1 MKTSLDHLP
10 VNNQRELRRVADIIL
25 DRFEE
30 AHSRAVTQWK
40 KKGRLHKI
48 ILYGSYARG
57 DWVYEPHT
65 KKGYRSDYDL
75 LIVVN
80 HKRVAENGDFWEGL
94 RGLFMEMLDHGEIKV
109 PVGIIV
115 HTRQA
120 FHNALAQGRYFFVDV
135 AREGIALYED
145 EDQPLPKPRPRTAES
160 ELALAREYFS
170 DWYPDAGEFY
180 DAFEFNLQKGRLEN
194 AAFQLHQSVEQLYH
208 TALLV
213 NTFHTPHVHNIR
225 HLRNQVAKIDRRFL
239 YVWLEDTHWQ
249 RAAFNLLKEAYV
261 KARYSK
267 PYRISADQLS
277 WLGEQ
282 ARELARVVRI
292 VCEERIAELECMVA
306 SAERQRRQSGPDS
319 AFVGARC

>member
-1 MKTSLDHLP
+1 MRTGLDHLP
-10 VNNQRELRRVADIIL
+10 ASNQRELRMVADTTL

-30 AHSRAVTQWK
+30 AHSRAATQWK

-65 KKGYRSDYDL
+65 KKAYRSDYDL

-80 HKRVAENGDFWEGL
+80 HKRVVDNVDFWESLRATFMGL
-94 RGLFMEMLDHGEIKV
+94 LEQRQMKV

-115 HTRQA
+115 HTRQE
-120 FHNALAQGRYFFVDV
+120 FHNALAQGRFFFADV

-145 EDQPLPKPRPRTAES
+145 DDKPLPKPRPKTPES
-160 ELALAREYFS
+160 ELALAREYF
-170 DWYPDAGEFY
+170 DQWYPGAGEFY
-180 DAFEFNLQKGRLEN
+180 DAFEFNVGKGRPQN

-213 NTFHTPHVHNIR
+213 STFYTPHVHNIR
-225 HLRNQVAKIDRRFL
+225 HLRNEAAKIDRRFV
-239 YVWLEDTHWQ
+239 YVWPEDTHWQ
-249 RAAFNLLKEAYV
+249 RACFNLLKDAYV

-267 PYRISADQLS
+267 PYRISAEHLA

-282 ARELARVVRI
+282 AQELARVVRL
-292 VCEERIAELECMVA
+292 VCEERIAALERRA
-306 SAERQRRQSGPDS
+306 ADDAETTVVHLPKR
-319 AFVGARC
+319 AARLGR